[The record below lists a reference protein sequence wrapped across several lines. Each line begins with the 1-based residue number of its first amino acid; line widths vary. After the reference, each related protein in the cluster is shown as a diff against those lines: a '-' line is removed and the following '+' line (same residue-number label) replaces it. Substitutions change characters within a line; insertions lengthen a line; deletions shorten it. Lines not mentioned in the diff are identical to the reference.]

1 MVLAGIECSQ
11 KSVIFANGIPVQK
24 RVEKFDTRK
33 CNVRLK
39 FPVFKDEGEEKWKI
53 AELPSFSPCSNRGGK
68 QIRRVLPRAGI

>member
-33 CNVRLK
+33 CNLWLK
-39 FPVFKDEGEEKWKI
+39 FPVFTDEGEE
-53 AELPSFSPCSNRGGK
+53 NGR
-68 QIRRVLPRAGI
+68 QQNYRAFHPAG